1 MTTEVRTARAGE
13 VIRYAD
19 GIRDVYAS
27 AFSAPPWN
35 EDPAGADA
43 YAERLARD
51 ALRPGFTAAV
61 ATAGGTVTG
70 FATAWVTPEVFPAD
84 RSYGQVAEAFGPA
97 RTRAWLCGALEV
109 NELAVT
115 PEAHGCGLGAALLDA
130 VTGAAPGGRCWLLT
144 SVRAEA
150 ALRLYERTGWR
161 RVGAPV
167 PGRAALVVLLG
178 PRHPGWGG
186 AGEESG
192 AAGGG
197 DETGGA
203 AGGEARGQN
212 RGRGRG

>member
-1 MTTEVRTARAGE
+1 MTTEVRTARASE
-13 VIRYAD
+13 VIWYAD
-19 GIRDVYAS
+19 GIRDVYAR

-35 EDPAGADA
+35 EDPAEADA

-84 RSYGQVAEAFGPA
+84 RSYGEVAEALGPG

-115 PEAHGCGLGAALLDA
+115 PEAHGCGLGAALLDT

-178 PRHPGWGG
+178 PRHPGRGPG
-186 AGEESG
+186 PGRSRVG
-192 AAGGG
+192 VGGG
-197 DETGGA
+197 G
-203 AGGEARGQN
+203 
-212 RGRGRG
+212 GRGRDRGRCRG